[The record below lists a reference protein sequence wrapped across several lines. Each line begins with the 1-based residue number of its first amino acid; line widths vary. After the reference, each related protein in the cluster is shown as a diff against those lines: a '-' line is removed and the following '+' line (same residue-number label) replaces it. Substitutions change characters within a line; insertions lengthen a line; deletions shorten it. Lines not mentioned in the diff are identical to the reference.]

1 MTVVIALSSAGWALH
16 TWQKSNASLDISGQV
31 SIGGD
36 VTQVGGDLI
45 ITGDPVD
52 QKTIGHLNNLL
63 DRYRAE
69 LDQRDIELADK
80 EALIAQ
86 LKTTLELAQKIA
98 AGGDDQLASRARALL
113 ADLEPGSLG
122 AALLP
127 DLRALIQDYE
137 QGPIKDLVQL
147 HMGEGAL
154 TFYGDPQAS
163 LAAYRRAHALDPENI
178 VAINFIG
185 ALELLFGNLKAAED
199 AFRQVLDL
207 GRTRDDQGAIA
218 TAYGNLGII
227 ATMRGDLEEA
237 VEYHTQAL
245 ALDKELGRK
254 AGMAAIYGN
263 LGLVAEKRGDSEMAV
278 DYYNQALA
286 LDHVLGRKEGMAR
299 QYGHLGV
306 AAAKQGDLELAVD
319 YYNQALSLD
328 KEVGGKEGMATH
340 YGNLGVV
347 AEKRGDWD
355 MAVEYYTQA
364 LALDKELGSK
374 EGMARHYGNLGVV
387 AAARDDLDA
396 AVDYFNQALALDKE
410 LGRKEGM
417 ASNYANL
424 GSVAVARGEFMEARQ
439 FWVQARG
446 LYAEMGVQPMVAEM
460 EEWLADLEPPAEP

>member
-1 MTVVIALSSAGWALH
+1 MDKHPQNWFYWLNRNAPAAGIIVTVVIALSSAGWALH

-52 QKTIGHLNNLL
+52 QKTIGHLNSLL
-63 DRYRAE
+63 DRYRAD

-86 LKTTLELAQKIA
+86 LKATLELAQKIA
-98 AGGDDQLASRARALL
+98 AGGDDKLASRARALL
-113 ADLEPGSLG
+113 ADLGPGSLG

-178 VAINFIG
+178 AAIEFIG
-185 ALELLFGNLKAAED
+185 QLELIFGNLKAAED

-207 GRTRDDQGAIA
+207 GRTQEDQRAIA
-218 TAYGNLGII
+218 VGYANLGVI
-227 ATMRGDLEEA
+227 AMARGDWEVA
-237 VEYHTQAL
+237 VDYFTQAL
-245 ALDKELGRK
+245 ALDE
-254 AGMAAIYGN
+254 
-263 LGLVAEKRGDSEMAV
+263 E
-278 DYYNQALA
+278 
-286 LDHVLGRKEGMAR
+286 LGRKEGMAM
-299 QYGHLGV
+299 Q
-306 AAAKQGDLELAVD
+306 
-319 YYNQALSLD
+319 N
-328 KEVGGKEGMATH
+328 
-340 YGNLGVV
+340 
-347 AEKRGDWD
+347 
-355 MAVEYYTQA
+355 
-364 LALDKELGSK
+364 
-374 EGMARHYGNLGVV
+374 GNLGVV
-387 AAARDDLDA
+387 AAARDDFDA
-396 AVDYFNQALALDKE
+396 AVDYFNQALARYEE

-417 ASNYANL
+417 ALIYANL
-424 GSVAVARGEFMEARQ
+424 GAVAFKRGDLLEARQ

-446 LYAEMGVQPMVAEM
+446 LFAEMGVQPEVAQSINCWPMSSVQSVETRRSHI
-460 EEWLADLEPPAEP
+460 WLSGSRR